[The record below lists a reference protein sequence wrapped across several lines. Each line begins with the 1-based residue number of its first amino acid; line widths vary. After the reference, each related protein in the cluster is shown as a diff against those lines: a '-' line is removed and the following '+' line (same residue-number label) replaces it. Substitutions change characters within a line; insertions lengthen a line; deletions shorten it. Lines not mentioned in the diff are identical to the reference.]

1 MVVLLAGDLLVNPV
15 RKLIHLAA
23 LLALLLAIGAPVLR
37 TSASTDAQD
46 GTIQR
51 QVQQIMKN
59 MTPEEKVGQLFLITF
74 KGRQVDSKSQIYSLI
89 ASGHIGGVVLRSA
102 NDNFTSDQ
110 TVTNAYQLVSQLQA
124 IPWDTA
130 PTGSQSETSKN
141 PTPDK
146 YIPLFVGLSQEG
158 DGYPYDQVL
167 DGLTPLP
174 NLMAIGATWNMDQ
187 ASKVGSVL
195 GQEMSA
201 LGINL
206 YMGPSMDVL
215 DQPYTD
221 SGYNLGTRSFGG
233 SAFWTGQMGQ
243 AYISGI
249 HQGSAGRMSVIA
261 RNFPGWGSSDRMPE
275 TDAATVRKSLDQLNQ
290 NELPPFYAVT
300 GNAPDADATADGLLV
315 ANVRYQGLTDNL
327 RRLTRPVSLDA
338 QVLSVFMGQPQLSEW
353 RKNGGLLVSDDLGG
367 AAVRS
372 VYDPSLKEF
381 KATQVALD
389 AFLAGNDLL
398 YVDNFIA
405 TGDPDAAMTISRTL
419 SLFAQRYRTDTT
431 FAQRVDES
439 VGRILAAKLKM
450 YPTLDLTHVVPSQ
463 TGLEAI
469 GSQASR
475 QVTYD
480 VASQAVT
487 LISPTQADLDSSNL
501 PKPDRNDR
509 FVFLTDTQTFK
520 QCSQCPDQD
529 ALGALDLQNAIMKL
543 YGPTS
548 SSQFSSSTASSYSF
562 TDLQQ
567 FLSGQVGNNNKNME
581 DDIRSADW
589 VVVSILAETPDRPAS
604 SAFRRLLSD
613 RPDLF
618 LKNQHII
625 LFAFN
630 APFYLDATDISKLTA
645 YYGLYGK
652 SGAFLET
659 AAKVLFREIIPSGAS
674 PVSVLGAGYDL
685 TKAILP
691 DKDQVIPLDLD
702 VGNEPTPVP
711 NTTPEATQIPEM
723 YKVGDTIPLRTG
735 QIYDANHHVVPDG
748 TVVSFIFIRNAD
760 TTTTQQ
766 IVATTTQGVAR
777 AAYKIDNSGLL
788 EIRATS
794 NPALTSLLL
803 HINVSKTEVQGITVI
818 APTPLPTNTSPPTL
832 TPTITPTSQPTPLPP
847 APVRPE
853 FGDWLLAM
861 LTIAFTTALI
871 YFAGS
876 YWATLRWA
884 VRWGL
889 CAMVGGL
896 IAYLYIAID
905 MPGSASWLENSGR
918 AGMIGFT
925 LLGVMVG
932 WGAGFLWRAW
942 LEHQSIQRMSR

>member
-1 MVVLLAGDLLVNPV
+1 MKHV

-23 LLALLLAIGAPVLR
+23 LLALFWCAGAPVLS
-37 TSASTDAQD
+37 TTASPAAQD
-46 GTIQR
+46 GTVQR
-51 QVQQIMKN
+51 QVQQILKN
-59 MTPEEKVGQLFLITF
+59 LTPEEKVGQLFLITL

-89 ASGHIGGVVLRSA
+89 ANGHIGGVVLRSA
-102 NDNFTSDQ
+102 NDNFTTEQ

-124 IPWDTA
+124 IPWDA
-130 PTGSQSETSKN
+130 ANAGSQSEPPANSAPEN
-141 PTPDK
+141 

-158 DGYPYDQVL
+158 DGYPNDQIL

-174 NLMAIGATWNMDQ
+174 NLMAIGATWNTDQ
-187 ASKVGSVL
+187 ATRVGAVL

-206 YMGPSMDVL
+206 YFGPSLDVL
-215 DQPYTD
+215 DQPYSD

-233 SAFWTGQMGQ
+233 SAFWAGQMGA

-249 HQGSAGRMSVIA
+249 HQGGAGRMAVIA
-261 RNFPGWGSSDRMPE
+261 RNFPGWGSSDRLPE
-275 TDAATVRKSLDQLNQ
+275 NAAATVRKSLDQLNQ
-290 NELPPFYAVT
+290 TELPPFYAVT
-300 GNAPDADATADGLLV
+300 GSAPDADATADGLLV
-315 ANVRYQGLTDNL
+315 AHVRYQGLTDSL

-338 QVLSVFMGQPQLSEW
+338 QALAVFVGQPQLADW

-398 YVDNFIA
+398 YADNFIA
-405 TGDPDAAMTISRTL
+405 TGDPDTATTITRTL
-419 SLFAQRYRTDTT
+419 SLFSQRYRTDST

-439 VGRILAAKLKM
+439 VSRILAAKLKL
-450 YPTLDLTHVVPSQ
+450 YPTLNLTYVVPSSS
-463 TGLEAI
+463 GLEVI

-487 LISPTQADLDSSNL
+487 LISPSQADLDSSNL

-520 QCSQCPDQD
+520 QCTQCPDRD
-529 ALGALDLQNAIMKL
+529 ALGTLDLQNAIMKL

-548 SSQFSSSTASSYSF
+548 SSQFSSSTATSYSF
-562 TDLQQ
+562 SDLQQ
-567 FLSGQVGNNNKNME
+567 LMSGQVGNNNKTLE

-589 VVVSILAETPDRPAS
+589 IVVSTLSETPDRPAS

-652 SGAFLET
+652 SAAFLET

-685 TKAILP
+685 SKAITP
-691 DKDQVIPLDLD
+691 DKDQVIPLYLD

-711 NTTPEATQIPEM
+711 NSTPVATQVPEL

-735 QIYDANHHVVPDG
+735 QIIDANHHVVPDG
-748 TVVSFIFIRNAD
+748 TVVRFMFIRNAD

-766 IVATTTQGVAR
+766 IVATTTQGIAH

-794 NPALTSLLL
+794 DPAQTSLLL
-803 HINVSKTEVQGITVI
+803 HINVSKTEVAGITVI
-818 APTPLPTNTSPPTL
+818 APTALPTNTLPPTL
-832 TPTITPTSQPTPLPP
+832 TPTITPTAQATPLPAEP
-847 APVRPE
+847 PRPE

-861 LTIAFTTALI
+861 LTIAFTTALV

-918 AGMIGFT
+918 AGMVGFT
-925 LLGVMVG
+925 LLGVMLG

-942 LEHQSIQRMSR
+942 LEHRSVQRMSR